1 VVFELQRIS
10 ETLKMETTLT
20 NLEIKERFAEQL
32 RTGRAFIVGLKPTTN
47 PDYKQLEIVQSV
59 ELGDRTPSV
68 TAALLGWSTETIL
81 RSWQN
86 VKTEIA
92 TRIAAVITP
101 GAFADDVMAQVG
113 LTGVFNLQLTEYTEE
128 TEPIMYSRNVTQPIL
143 EGKTGAS
150 PKKNPA
156 TDTIITYQG
165 KPVYRNVQLVPG
177 DAINTLLMSDSR
189 TSVVNS
195 ALGVTSVAGVQ
206 FAQ

>member
-1 VVFELQRIS
+1 MVFELQRIS

-20 NLEIKERFAEQL
+20 NPEIKERFAAQL

-68 TAALLGWSTETIL
+68 TAALLGWSTDTIL

-92 TRIAAVITP
+92 NRIAAVITP

-113 LTGVFNLQLTEYTEE
+113 LTGEFNLQLTEYTEE
-128 TEPIMYSRNVTQPIL
+128 TEPILYNRNVTQQIL
-143 EGKTGAS
+143 AGKAGAS
-150 PKKNPA
+150 PKKNPS
-156 TDTIITYQG
+156 TDAVITYQG

-177 DAINTLLMSDSR
+177 DAVNTLLMSDTR

-195 ALGVTSVAGVQ
+195 ALGVTSESGVQ
-206 FAQ
+206 FAH

>member
-1 VVFELQRIS
+1 MVFELQRIS

>member
-1 VVFELQRIS
+1 
-10 ETLKMETTLT
+10 METTLT